1 MFKVK
6 KQKARYK
13 MLSKHNAIDI
23 YNIEMILYY
32 KIIYNSEIIL

>member
-13 MLSKHNAIDI
+13 MLSKHNAIGI
-23 YNIEMILYY
+23 YNIEILFY